1 MAKKKTAPKKK
12 ATSKKATAKKG
23 TAKLGDPVKSF
34 EQIKS
39 HIAEMEEHFEK
50 FDNGVKASVGKIRK
64 SAMEI
69 RKLTGTLRKEIQA
82 AKSSM

>member
-1 MAKKKTAPKKK
+1 MAKSAKKK
-12 ATSKKATAKKG
+12 ATSKKAPAKKG
-23 TAKLGDPVKSF
+23 SAKLGDPTKTF

-39 HIAEMEEHFEK
+39 HVEEMEGHFTK

-69 RKLTGTLRKEIQA
+69 KKLTAVLRKEIQA